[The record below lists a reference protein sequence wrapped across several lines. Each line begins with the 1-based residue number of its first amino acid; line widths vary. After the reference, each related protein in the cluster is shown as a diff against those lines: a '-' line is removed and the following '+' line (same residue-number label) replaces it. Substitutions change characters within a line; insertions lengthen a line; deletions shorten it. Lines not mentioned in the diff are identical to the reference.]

1 MENFVYHK
9 NAIPFY
15 LIIVNILWIV
25 NVSYFFAI
33 NTEEMEIFRKKMYTF
48 SIIIYCVV
56 AVVCAFGTY
65 FEFRLIIEKNK
76 NYVPF
81 NEVKQEMSMISEVKD
96 EKIG

>member
-15 LIIVNILWIV
+15 LIIVNILWI
-25 NVSYFFAI
+25 
-33 NTEEMEIFRKKMYTF
+33 
-48 SIIIYCVV
+48 
-56 AVVCAFGTY
+56 VCAFGTY

-81 NEVKQEMSMISEVKD
+81 NEVKQEMSMISEVK
-96 EKIG
+96 EVKIG